1 MVFEKDFDILT
12 ISETWFNS
20 SVSNASVAL
29 DGYKLYRLDRLR
41 KVGGRVCA
49 YIRNNLKAKILK
61 TISEIMTSG
70 FHQLWLNVS

>member
-41 KVGGRVCA
+41 KVGGGVCA
-49 YIRNNLKAKILK
+49 YIRNNLKAKILN
-61 TISEIMTSG
+61 
-70 FHQLWLNVS
+70 HQRDNDLWLSPALAKCSK